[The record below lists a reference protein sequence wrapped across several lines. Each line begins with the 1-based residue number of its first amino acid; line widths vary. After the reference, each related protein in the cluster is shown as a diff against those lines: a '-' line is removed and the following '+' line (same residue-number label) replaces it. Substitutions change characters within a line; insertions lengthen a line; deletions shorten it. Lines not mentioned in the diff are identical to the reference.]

1 MATVPNTRFKRG
13 AVAGLVGAVVV
24 ALWFF
29 ALDVI
34 AGRPFQTPAALGS
47 ALLFGKTAIEM
58 SARVIVAYC
67 IFHFVAFVLVGV
79 LFTWITERLER
90 RPSFMLF
97 ALLFL
102 ILGEA
107 LALANLTT
115 YAQWGLGTLGVW
127 SVTIANLLAI
137 VAMGWYILATHPRM
151 RRLTEEPPPPGAVR
165 V

>member
-1 MATVPNTRFKRG
+1 VRAPNTRFKRG
-13 AVAGLVGAVVV
+13 VVAGLLGAAAV
-24 ALWFF
+24 AVWFF
-29 ALDVI
+29 VLDVA

-47 ALLFGKTAIEM
+47 SLLFGKTTLEM
-58 SARVIVAYC
+58 SARTVIGYC
-67 IFHFVAFVLVGV
+67 LFHFVAFTLVGV
-79 LFTWITERLER
+79 LFVWITEKLER

-115 YAQWGLGTLGVW
+115 YAQWNLGSLGVW
-127 SVTIANLLAI
+127 SVTVANVIAIA
-137 VAMGWYILATHPRM
+137 VMGWYILATHPRL
-151 RRLTEEPPPPGAVR
+151 RRLTEEPPPPGALR